1 MPTEIAGCHCRHSRG
16 ASAAIVLV
24 ATFCLSLLVG
34 GKNKTDFGCRRE
46 EREWIVCFFEHW
58 RLGILGFRNLMFRN
72 FVTNPSS
79 SVSSEM
85 VAAGEITTD
94 TDLIAALL
102 SESLSELSA
111 AVSQEKVNKEI
122 SPETF
127 RRHRCSEPGSARSRY
142 VWSFVFQL

>member
-1 MPTEIAGCHCRHSRG
+1 M
-16 ASAAIVLV
+16 
-24 ATFCLSLLVG
+24 
-34 GKNKTDFGCRRE
+34 
-46 EREWIVCFFEHW
+46 
-58 RLGILGFRNLMFRN
+58 
-72 FVTNPSS
+72 TNPSS
-79 SVSSEM
+79 SVSRQM

-127 RRHRCSEPGSARSRY
+127 RRHRCSEPGSALSRY
-142 VWSFVFQL
+142 VWSFVFQLLFVANLAEHFPVFSTIILSLFNLPNYHGEKYV